1 MSDSNSK
8 QTGPGMIAVAAGLT
22 CALVAGIFIR
32 DYSESELVRF
42 AVPCVAAVV
51 GIVVAFKVCEV
62 RDRGKD

>member
-1 MSDSNSK
+1 
-8 QTGPGMIAVAAGLT
+8 MIAVAAGLT